1 MGLVENNGSLPLS
14 LQLISACGL
23 TAKSPGY
30 IESAMFVNQV
40 WEYFAFYT
48 STSEKTE
55 FHQRLCTV
63 LCQHIGATFVQKPH
77 QTLNLFPNELIL
89 KSLADK

>member
-1 MGLVENNGSLPLS
+1 
-14 LQLISACGL
+14 
-23 TAKSPGY
+23 
-30 IESAMFVNQV
+30 MFVNQV

-63 LCQHIGATFVQKPH
+63 LCQHIGAAFVQKPH
-77 QTLNLFPNELIL
+77 QTLDLFPNELIL
-89 KSLADK
+89 KTLADK